1 MGHAAQVQ
9 VTYLHQGLGLF
20 DSGSESNYRVFLSG
34 GIGGSPHEPE
44 KSKILRCIPVGM
56 CVCVCVCMHV
66 YACVQCVC
74 VHACV

>member
-34 GIGGSPHEPE
+34 GIGGSPLDPE

-56 CVCVCVCMHV
+56 CVCVCMYMHVCNVSVCMHV
-66 YACVQCVC
+66 CK
-74 VHACV
+74 